1 MIGGAVGR
9 KYLALIRRNIAAIL
23 EYRASTL
30 IWILS
35 SVTPLVMLAVWFSL
49 AESGPVAGYSQA
61 DLTSYF
67 LLLALVR
74 QMTNVWVAWELD
86 GEIRHGGLAVK
97 LLHPLNPLHEYVSE
111 NLADKVVRAIFLIP
125 FIILAVI
132 LFPTIHY
139 DLTLQNGLLT
149 LAAVGAAWLML
160 FFSQLI
166 FGLLSFWV
174 SSAMTLHEI
183 WYAFAMLLG
192 GMLAPLDLFPPQVAQ
207 VAHYLPFRYMLS
219 FPVEILL
226 GRLTP
231 LDLLS
236 GFIVSAFWIV
246 LFGLLYRGLWQL
258 GLKQFG
264 AFGA

>member
-1 MIGGAVGR
+1 MSN
-9 KYLALIRRNIAAIL
+9 KYLALIRRNIGAIL

-35 SVTPLVMLAVWFSL
+35 SVTPLVMLAVWSSL

-61 DLTSYF
+61 DFASYF

-86 GEIRHGGLAVK
+86 AEIRYGGLATK
-97 LLHPLNPLHEYVSE
+97 LLHPLNPLHEYVAE
-111 NLADKVVRAIFLIP
+111 NLADKVVRAIFLAP
-125 FIILAVI
+125 FILLALA
-132 LFPTIHY
+132 LFPMIHY
-139 DLTLQNGLLT
+139 DLTAQNILLT
-149 LAAVGAAWLML
+149 IAAVVAAWVML
-160 FFSQLI
+160 FFSQCV

-174 SSAMTLHEI
+174 SSAMTLHEV
-183 WYAFAMLLG
+183 WYAFAMLFG

-207 VAHYLPFRYMLS
+207 VARGLPFRYMLS

-226 GRLTP
+226 GRVTP
-231 LDLLS
+231 EDLLA
-236 GFIVSAFWIV
+236 GYVVSAFWIV
-246 LFGLLYRGLWQL
+246 VFVVLYRGLWHL